1 MIYGILVKAYA
12 DNKTCKLEDL
22 ILETVCHLDNQYAY
36 LPVVTVA
43 LISGLGAIV
52 LLLLIAIVAG
62 FICCSR

>member
-1 MIYGILVKAYA
+1 M
-12 DNKTCKLEDL
+12 
-22 ILETVCHLDNQYAY
+22 YAY

-52 LLLLIAIVAG
+52 LILLIAIVAG